1 MRRARTEREVARS
14 LFGSVYLELSM
25 VLSRKFLVRIADFFF
40 DEPAV
45 LPKGVDVVR
54 YVQTSRPLPGSKP
67 VAFYTVLVDLR
78 KDAQSLLACC
88 RNNTRYEI
96 VRAAERDNLDCCWW
110 RTVDSTTL
118 KMFCDFFDR
127 SAVIKGQP
135 RVSRAR
141 LRTLARSDVLDLSVA
156 RSGGHDLV
164 WHAHL
169 VVKERVRL
177 LESASL
183 FRASDDPEYKK
194 LVGRA
199 NRYLHWLDMLHF
211 QAEGVLV
218 YDFGGWTPAATHA
231 ENIGINR
238 FKEGF
243 GGHIVQNYTF
253 QTAITVRGRVALA
266 VRQWLRGTD
275 AVSSFPNLLKTSSGT
290 TS

>member
-1 MRRARTEREVARS
+1 
-14 LFGSVYLELSM
+14 M

-45 LPKGVDVVR
+45 PPKGVDVVR
-54 YVQTSRPLPGSKP
+54 YVQTSTPIPGSKP

-78 KDAQSLLACC
+78 KDSQSLLTYC

-96 VRAAERDNLDCCWW
+96 VRAGERDNLDCCWW
-110 RTVDSTTL
+110 RKVDSTTL
-118 KMFCDFFDR
+118 KTFCDFFDR

-141 LRTLARSDVLDLSVA
+141 LRTLVRSDVLDLSVA
-156 RSGGHDLV
+156 RSQGHDLV

-169 VVKERVRL
+169 IVNERVRL

-183 FRASDDPEYKK
+183 FRGSDDSEYKK

-199 NRYLHWLDMLHF
+199 NRYLHWRDMLRF
-211 QAEGVLV
+211 QAEGALV
-218 YDFGGWTPAATHA
+218 YDFGGWTPAATHP
-231 ENIGINR
+231 EIIGINR

-243 GGHIVQNYTF
+243 GGQIVQNYLSQAAVTF
-253 QTAITVRGRVALA
+253 RGKVALA
-266 VRQWLRGTD
+266 VLDWLRRTD
-275 AVSSFPNLLKTSSGT
+275 TASSFSNLSNASSGT